1 MTLAIVARDE
11 ADRIGRAIASVPGAA
26 EVLVLDS
33 GSTDATVAV
42 AEAAG
47 ARVVHTDWPG
57 YGAQKNRAMEMAGQP
72 WVLFLDADE
81 WLDADL
87 LAAVG
92 RILEDPAEGA
102 VGFSVRRRNRYLGRI
117 VRGGCFGPSWK
128 VRLVRKGAGRWQ
140 GGILHETLVCTGP
153 TRRLEGLL
161 EHDPFRNE
169 LDPEQAGRQYADL
182 FARQGLE
189 TGRVAHFWDLFL
201 RPPLHFVKSI
211 LLRAGFRDGM
221 LGVRLALWGARDVA
235 WKWQALR
242 NAQRIGLGAPVGTI
256 PATMLPATTLLEAEP
271 QRDTEEGSG

>member
-1 MTLAIVARDE
+1 VLPLTLAIVARDE

-57 YGAQKNRAMEMAGQP
+57 YGAQKNRAMKMAGQP

-87 LAAVG
+87 LAAVA
-92 RILEDPAEGA
+92 RVLEDPAGG
-102 VGFSVRRRNRYLGRI
+102 VGFSVRRRNRYLGRS

-128 VRLVRKGAGRWQ
+128 VRLVRTGAGCWK
-140 GGILHETLVCTGP
+140 GGMLHESLVCSGP
-153 TRRLEGLL
+153 THRLKGLL

-169 LDPEQAGRQYADL
+169 LDWAQTGRHYAAL

-189 TGRVAHFWDLFL
+189 QGRVAHAWDLLL

-221 LGVRLALWGARDVA
+221 LGLRLAFWGARDVA

-242 NAQRIGLGAPVGTI
+242 NARTNAVLPPLGMVPASTKREPVRR
-256 PATMLPATTLLEAEP
+256 EA
-271 QRDTEEGSG
+271 EEGSG

>member
-1 MTLAIVARDE
+1 LTLAIVARDE

-57 YGAQKNRAMEMAGQP
+57 YGAQKNRAMEMARQP

-87 LAAVG
+87 LAAVTQA
-92 RILEDPAEGA
+92 LEDPAGVA
-102 VGFSVRRRNRYLGRI
+102 GFSVCRRNRYVGRI

-128 VRLVRKGAGRWQ
+128 VRLVRAGAGRWK
-140 GGILHETLVCTGP
+140 GGILHETLDCSGS

-161 EHDPFRNE
+161 EHDPFRTE
-169 LDPEQAGRQYADL
+169 RDAVQTGRHYAEL

-189 TGRVAHFWDLFL
+189 QGRVAHAWDLLL

-211 LLRAGFRDGM
+211 LLRAGFRDGL
-221 LGVRLALWGARDVA
+221 LGLRLAFWGARDVG

-242 NAQRIGLGAPVGTI
+242 NARKKAVLPSVGMI
-256 PATMLPATTLLEAEP
+256 PASTQRESTQGEA
-271 QRDTEEGSG
+271 EEGSG